1 MSVTGTWNLTLN
13 SPLGDQSATLQIQ
26 EAGGAYQGTLQGKA
40 EPTAVEEL
48 KVDGGSVGFSADADT
63 PVGRLKLAFSGTVA
77 GDGISGTY
85 NTPFGAFNFS
95 GTRA

>member
-13 SPLGDQSATLQIQ
+13 SPLGDQAATLQIQ
-26 EAGGAYQGTLQGKA
+26 EAGGAYTGTLQGKA

-48 KVDGGSVGFSADADT
+48 KVDGGNVGFSADADT
-63 PVGRLKLAFSGTVA
+63 PVGRLKLAFSGTVS
-77 GDGISGTY
+77 GDGLSGTY
-85 NTPFGAFNFS
+85 STPFGAFNFS

>member
-26 EAGGAYQGTLQGKA
+26 ETGGAYQGTLKGKA

-48 KVDGGSVGFSADADT
+48 KVDGSNVGFSADWRVR
-63 PVGRLKLAFSGTVA
+63 VGRLKLAFSGTVS
-77 GDGISGTY
+77 GDGLSGTY
-85 NTPFGAFNFS
+85 STPFGAFNFS